1 MSQSTNKSLKRP
13 TSETNMVKSL
23 AKGVSHSPRKVSE
36 VAALVRNRTVADA
49 LVILSHTPRRS
60 ATAVTKAI
68 ASAKANAEHNHNLK
82 PDTLRITEITV
93 TAGPRIKRFR
103 PAAHG
108 RALPFQRKTSHIRV
122 IVTGDERQ
130 RKNAAVSADKKATTV
145 TKPAVAKATS
155 PAKKKT
161 ATKKESK

>member
-1 MSQSTNKSLKRP
+1 
-13 TSETNMVKSL
+13 MVKSL

-60 ATAVTKAI
+60 AVAVSKAI

-130 RKNAAVSADKKATTV
+130 KKNAAVTTASKAASVSEPKSAT
-145 TKPAVAKATS
+145 AKAS
-155 PAKKKT
+155 AKKKPAANKA
-161 ATKKESK
+161 ATKESK

>member
-1 MSQSTNKSLKRP
+1 
-13 TSETNMVKSL
+13 MVLSL

-36 VAALVRNRTVADA
+36 VAALVRNRTVEDA

-60 ATAVTKAI
+60 ATAVSKAI

-82 PDTLRITEITV
+82 PDTLRIAEITV

-108 RALPFQRKTSHIRV
+108 RALPFQRKTAHIRV

-130 RKNAAVSADKKATTV
+130 KKNAAVTAAAKVASTTDKKSA
-145 TKPAVAKATS
+145 PAKA
-155 PAKKKT
+155 PAKKKP
-161 ATKKESK
+161 AAKKESK